1 MASSLRRTLALRCAL
16 TMAVALLGIALWAYL
31 GMRRTLRD
39 QLDTSLAS
47 SFELQSAALASGG
60 MLPGARDSMTEDEF
74 VRDVN
79 RLIVLRDPSGH
90 IVQANTGLALDLAMD
105 TADLRR
111 VLSRRRGAGEGTWRG
126 RAVRSHHGP
135 VPPGAPGTV
144 LQVAAAL
151 GPHEAASRT
160 VFYRMIATALL
171 GSLASLAGAG
181 WLARSALAPVE
192 DITDQARAVEDVA
205 AGQRITA
212 HADVTE
218 LRGLIAVLNRML
230 ERLERKHEWHR
241 RIIRDLAHDIRTPI
255 TTMRAGVEVALWSE
269 RKPDEYR
276 EVLATTLE
284 EIDRL
289 VLIGDALSLL
299 GRLESG
305 DLKPALGTADIRLVV
320 AQAVDRMRGRVGGH
334 EVRYQTPPC
343 PLPGSVDARLMGM
356 ALDQLLDNARRHTP
370 PGTPV
375 EVTVTAPA
383 DGVLVTVEDR
393 GPGVP
398 DEMLPHLFD
407 RFYRGDAARGRQA
420 GAGLGL
426 TVAAAIVDLHRGR
439 IVAERGST
447 GGLRMNIEIR
457 GEAHA
462 G

>member
-1 MASSLRRTLALRCAL
+1 VLGMASSLRRTLALRCAL

-74 VRDVN
+74 VRDIN

-192 DITDQARAVEDVA
+192 DIADQARAIEGVV

-218 LRGLIAVLNRML
+218 LRGLIAVLN
-230 ERLERKHEWHR
+230 
-241 RIIRDLAHDIRTPI
+241 
-255 TTMRAGVEVALWSE
+255 GCSSGWS
-269 RKPDEYR
+269 
-276 EVLATTLE
+276 ASTN
-284 EIDRL
+284 
-289 VLIGDALSLL
+289 G
-299 GRLESG
+299 
-305 DLKPALGTADIRLVV
+305 
-320 AQAVDRMRGRVGGH
+320 
-334 EVRYQTPPC
+334 
-343 PLPGSVDARLMGM
+343 
-356 ALDQLLDNARRHTP
+356 
-370 PGTPV
+370 
-375 EVTVTAPA
+375 
-383 DGVLVTVEDR
+383 
-393 GPGVP
+393 
-398 DEMLPHLFD
+398 
-407 RFYRGDAARGRQA
+407 
-420 GAGLGL
+420 
-426 TVAAAIVDLHRGR
+426 TVASSATWPTTSAPRSPRCGR
-439 IVAERGST
+439 AWRWPCGASASPTSIARYWRRRWRRST
-447 GGLRMNIEIR
+447 GSCSSAMP
-457 GEAHA
+457 
-462 G
+462 